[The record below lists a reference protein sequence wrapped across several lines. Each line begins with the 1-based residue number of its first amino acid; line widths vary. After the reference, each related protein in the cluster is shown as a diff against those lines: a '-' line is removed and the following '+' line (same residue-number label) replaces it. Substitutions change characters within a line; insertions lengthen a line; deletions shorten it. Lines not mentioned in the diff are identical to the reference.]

1 MNSTLLATIPWWASV
16 LAVIFI
22 VVCLALVVLVL
33 LQKGRGGGLAA
44 AFGGAGGQS
53 AFGSKT
59 GDVFTW
65 ATIVVVAVFLLL
77 AMTLTMNYKPVNP
90 DEAMA
95 APASS
100 TPPGAEPLPAAPAE
114 EPTAVDTHGPVE
126 ADGETT
132 LPAAADET
140 AD

>member
-1 MNSTLLATIPWWASV
+1 MNATFLAAVPWWASV
-16 LAVIFI
+16 FAVIFI
-22 VVCLALVVLVL
+22 IVCLALVVLVL

-77 AMTLTMNYKPVNP
+77 AMTLTMNYKPINP

-100 TPPGAEPLPAAPAE
+100 AEPGTATPAEQPAE
-114 EPTAVDTHGPVE
+114 EPA
-126 ADGETT
+126 AGETEV
-132 LPAAADET
+132 PAET
-140 AD
+140 ETTGPETEGEATD